1 MKILNKCLVCLS
13 VVLVLISCDIP
24 PHNIDEIEFYFLNK
38 TSSDIQYKTSYDGIE
53 SRYIHLEKNDNAYV
67 GGGGILDI
75 DSLVFIKVN
84 TLDTIKYIKGEV
96 GLTNDV
102 FNRSNWKR
110 REHNNFYYTITDEDF
125 K

>member
-1 MKILNKCLVCLS
+1 MKILNRCLVSLS

-24 PHNIDEIEFYFLNK
+24 PHNIDEIEFHFLNK

-53 SRYIHLEKNDNAYV
+53 SRYLTIELNDEEYT

-84 TLDTIKYIKGEV
+84 TLDTIKYINGEV

-110 REHNNFYYTITDEDF
+110 REHNNFYYMITDEDF
-125 K
+125 I